1 MLIAGPNR
9 KIVRLKLP
17 EIGLIAA
24 PTAIVAAVAG
34 TALAFVM
41 LHDRYEQVQA
51 VMQSDFAA
59 RQKQLQLTIAGKD
72 SELQLLQSSL
82 IDFTQQAEQFQAKVD
97 EIKQLKQVLA
107 VMTGSD
113 DAAAGNNAA
122 KSSPPAASS
131 AKPPAAHSS
140 PSATL
145 PMGGDDL
152 SPTPDDVARTI
163 ADTKSSMSSVISDM
177 NGLMTSLTESEAE
190 LEEAQHVRDITPT
203 LWPTPSHTV
212 SSGFGIRYDPFT
224 EQPAMHAGI
233 DFAGRTND
241 PIYAT
246 AEGKVTEAG
255 YDSTHGNHV
264 TIRHGNGLETAYL
277 HMSKLLV
284 KPGQTVKKGEQIGLM
299 GTTGRSTGTHLHYE
313 VHRGGVAI
321 DPRPYLLANRKESV
335 EP

>member
-17 EIGLIAA
+17 EIGLLAA
-24 PTAIVAAVAG
+24 PAAIVAAMAG

-41 LHDRYEQVQA
+41 LHDRYQVSQTA
-51 VMQSDFAA
+51 MQTDFAYK
-59 RQKQLQLTIAGKD
+59 QKQLQLTISDKD
-72 SELQLLQSSL
+72 DELKVLQSSL

-107 VMTGSD
+107 VMTGGDGSTTD
-113 DAAAGNNAA
+113 NNAA
-122 KSSPPAASS
+122 KGSSPASSS
-131 AKPPAAHSS
+131 AKPKAAASS
-140 PSATL
+140 PSASL

-163 ADTKSSMSSVISDM
+163 AETKRSMTGMLSDM
-177 NGLMTSLTESEAE
+177 NSLMTSLSESEAE
-190 LEEAQHVRDITPT
+190 LEEAQHLRDITPT
-203 LWPTPSHTV
+203 LWPTRSHIVT
-212 SSGFGIRYDPFT
+212 SGFGIRFDPFT
-224 EQPAMHAGI
+224 NQPAMHAGI
-233 DFAGRTND
+233 DFAGSTND

-255 YDSTHGNHV
+255 FDSTHGNHV

-284 KPGQTVKKGEQIGLM
+284 KTGQTVKKGQQIGMM

-313 VHRGGVAI
+313 VHRGGVPV
-321 DPRPYLLANRKESV
+321 DPKPYLIANRKENE

>member
-17 EIGLIAA
+17 EIGLLAA

-51 VMQSDFAA
+51 VMQTDFAD
-59 RQKQLQLTIAGKD
+59 RQKQLQLTISGKD
-72 SELQLLQSSL
+72 AELKMLQSSL

-107 VMTGSD
+107 VMTGD
-113 DAAAGNNAA
+113 GDGTAGNSAA
-122 KSSPPAASS
+122 KGSPPAASS
-131 AKPPAAHSS
+131 AKPPAAAS
-140 PSATL
+140 PSASL

-152 SPTPDDVARTI
+152 SPTPGDVARTI
-163 ADTKSSMSSVISDM
+163 AETRSSMSGMLSDM
-177 NGLMTSLTESEAE
+177 NSLMTSLTKSEAE
-190 LEEAQHVRDITPT
+190 LEEAQHERDITPT
-203 LWPTPSHTV
+203 LWPTLSHTV
-212 SSGFGIRYDPFT
+212 TSGFGIRYDPFT

-255 YDSTHGNHV
+255 FDSTHGNHV

-313 VHRGGVAI
+313 VHRGGVAV

-335 EP
+335 KP